1 MPRTEDIGEPK
12 VDSGD
17 RDPVAVARSAFLSGD
32 VERAKRM
39 ADKAISTDPM
49 RQDAW
54 ILKGRALV
62 CRFDHAGAKECY
74 KQALEIDEDNIEAWR
89 RMAFAHR
96 LNGELE
102 NAKECWKKA
111 LELDPHDPRT
121 LNDVAS
127 ALDEMG
133 EFEQAIEYYERTL
146 EVNPEDPFAKEN
158 IRLNRRIL
166 ERLAK
171 RKDQGSRG
179 Q

>member
-1 MPRTEDIGEPK
+1 MPRTENNGEPR
-12 VDSGD
+12 VDSLD

-32 VERAKRM
+32 VEKAKRM
-39 ADKAISTDPM
+39 ADKIISTDPL

-54 ILKGRALV
+54 IIKGRALV

-74 KQALEIDEDNIEAWR
+74 KQALEIDEDNGEAWK

-102 NAKECWKKA
+102 DAIKCWKTA
-111 LELDPHDPRT
+111 LELDPNDTRT

-127 ALDEMG
+127 ALDERG
-133 EFEQAIEYYERTL
+133 GFEEAIDYYERTL
-146 EVNPEDPFAKEN
+146 EVNPEDPFAREN
-158 IRLNRRIL
+158 IRLNRRII

-171 RKDQGSRG
+171 RKE
-179 Q
+179 

>member
-1 MPRTEDIGEPK
+1 MPRTEDIGEPM
-12 VDSGD
+12 VNSGD

-39 ADKAISTDPM
+39 ADMAISTDPL

-62 CRFDHAGAKECY
+62 CRLDHAGAKECY
-74 KQALEIDEDNIEAWR
+74 KQALEIDEGNGEAWK

-96 LNGELE
+96 LNGEFE
-102 NAKECWKKA
+102 DAIGCWKKA
-111 LELDPHDPRT
+111 LELDPHDTRT

-127 ALDEMG
+127 TLDEMG
-133 EFEQAIEYYERTL
+133 EFEQANVYYERTL
-146 EVNPEDPFAKEN
+146 EVIPDDPFASEN

-166 ERLAK
+166 DRLAESK
-171 RKDQGSRG
+171 N
-179 Q
+179 